1 MLNLRVKPKAM
12 AEGEEDLP
20 RDAKIV
26 KSLLNSM
33 GVEEY
38 EPSVIHQFLEL
49 WYRYVVDVLTDAQV
63 YSEHAGKQTIDCD
76 DVKLAIQSK
85 VNFSFSQPP
94 PREVV
99 LLENVLLELARNRN
113 KVPLPKAIPGPG
125 IPLPPEQD
133 TLISTNYQFAIPKKQ
148 PAQALEETEDDEA
161 SVEPNLSQED
171 RCATPNI
178 SESIVYSH

>member
-1 MLNLRVKPKAM
+1 M

-26 KSLLNSM
+26 KSLLKSM

-38 EPSVIHQFLEL
+38 EPRVIHQFLEL
-49 WYRYVVDVLTDAQV
+49 WYRYVVDVLSDAQV
-63 YSEHAGKQTIDCD
+63 YCEHAGKQTIDCD

-94 PREVV
+94 PREV
-99 LLENVLLELARNRN
+99 LLELARNRN

-133 TLISTNYQFAIPKKQ
+133 ILIRTNYQFAIPKKQ
-148 PAQALEETEDDEA
+148 SAPAMEETEDDEE
-161 SVEPNLSQED
+161 SVEPNSSQEQKTD
-171 RCATPNI
+171 VPHPTSGRVSFPLAKPPK
-178 SESIVYSH
+178 